1 MFWLWLTTLLFLA
14 ALAEIILG
22 LYQLAVPCLLLTA
35 FYFASLLP
43 WQKAFLPILLA
54 AALLDSS
61 LGRSFP
67 ACGCAAILMLIFCHC
82 WRKFG
87 NWDSWLSLLLPG
99 AALAII
105 LTAVTLVQHKIT
117 LGSLRPNNWGQT
129 AAQAAFAIV
138 LLPPLC
144 QVLEGCA
151 RRLSLRRLETS
162 APNFREENSG
172 AVEKIDHE

>member
-1 MFWLWLTTLLFLA
+1 
-14 ALAEIILG
+14 
-22 LYQLAVPCLLLTA
+22 
-35 FYFASLLP
+35 
-43 WQKAFLPILLA
+43 
-54 AALLDSS
+54 
-61 LGRSFP
+61 
-67 ACGCAAILMLIFCHC
+67 
-82 WRKFG
+82 